1 MPIIKHDT
9 DESEE
14 MDMKEDREDNEETAL
29 LPKSLLLNKDVAP
42 GDEVILKV
50 VHVYDDEVEVA
61 YGKGKDKDKGE
72 DRDTMEGAD
81 AALDEMATDTMY

>member
-1 MPIIKHDT
+1 MPIRKHDT

-14 MDMKEDREDNEETAL
+14 MDMAEDREDNEETAL

-61 YGKGKDKDKGE
+61 YGTKDKDKDE
-72 DRDTMEGAD
+72 DEGTMDGAN
-81 AALDEMATDTMY
+81 ATLDEMATEDMY